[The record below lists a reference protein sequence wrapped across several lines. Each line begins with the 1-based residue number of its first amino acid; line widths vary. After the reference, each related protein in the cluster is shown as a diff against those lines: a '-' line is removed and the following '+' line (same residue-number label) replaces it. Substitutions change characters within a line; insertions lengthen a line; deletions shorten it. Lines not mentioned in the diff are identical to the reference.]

1 MPFNPLKP
9 IPPSRI
15 EDSNPG
21 LLGFRSA
28 AAEAGSAGPISG
40 FGKNSENRLLGIIIG
55 VYAGVTM
62 LAGFITHRVGGFSV
76 QATLTYSTINA
87 ISGISVILLGIYVI
101 HRHNLMDDGVSL
113 RGWIM
118 AIGAMATLHFVLQF
132 IGYNHIKNKP
142 EIFSRGGGVYAAI
155 TFCVRGAAILVVV
168 LVYEAVLRWR
178 RFRQKQDEVLRLAL
192 LYKESELSR
201 LRAQL
206 NPHFLFNSLGAIA
219 ADSDRPKVVE
229 LLVSSL
235 ADVLRYNL
243 SGTEASTR
251 FSKETHAVQSY
262 LRMEQA
268 RLGDMLKI
276 EINIPVAAE
285 LCLVPQPL
293 LLPLIEN
300 GIKYGLATSG
310 DFLSLKVG
318 AEVSAVRL
326 SVWVENSGKWVPP
339 EPSEI
344 GRQIGLA
351 NLRRRLD
358 LHFGPGDYV
367 GCQVLPEAV
376 RVSVTIPIFDTETS
390 PSSHRRR

>member
-1 MPFNPLKP
+1 MV
-9 IPPSRI
+9 PPSRASAQSTPTSVGQVSGPVI
-15 EDSNPG
+15 DFTARYTALRLG
-21 LLGFRSA
+21 LKKINAKLLR
-28 AAEAGSAGPISG
+28 PIALVYFVVSMASG
-40 FGKNSENRLLGIIIG
+40 FLLHTL
-55 VYAGVTM
+55 V
-62 LAGFITHRVGGFSV
+62 GFSFWISV
-76 QATLTYSTINA
+76 SITLFYSFFGLI
-87 ISGISVILLGIYVI
+87 VILLGAYLV
-101 HRHNLMDDGVSL
+101 HLYELDDAATSFNRWPAPFALVTLFYFLGLFIQYLIISL
-113 RGWIM
+113 DWQD
-118 AIGAMATLHFVLQF
+118 F
-132 IGYNHIKNKP
+132 P
-142 EIFSRGGGVYAAI
+142 RGGGPYILA
-155 TFCVRGAAILVVV
+155 TFVPRGAIV
-168 LVYEAVLRWR
+168 LVGIIIYMMVLRNLR
-178 RFRQKQDEVLRLAL
+178 LREKQDEVMRLAL
-192 LYKESELSR
+192 LYKDSELSR

-219 ADSDRPKVVE
+219 ADSDRPKLVE

-243 SGTEASTR
+243 SGTEAAAL
-251 FSKETHAVQSY
+251 FSKETNAIQSY

-276 EINIPVAAE
+276 EMNIPVAAE

-300 GIKYGLATSG
+300 AIKYGLVTSG

-318 AEVSAVRL
+318 AEVSAGML
-326 SVWVENSGKWVPP
+326 SVWVENSGHWVPP

-344 GRQIGLA
+344 GRQIGLS

-367 GCQVLPEAV
+367 DSKALPESV
-376 RVSVTIPIFDTETS
+376 RVSVTIPVSHHETS